1 MFKFSH
7 LSLLTFLAVPLFPLS
22 VVAQG
27 FEPFPQP
34 SAPANSPPP
43 ASSTPSDVGQSP
55 YFRSRAKNLAR
66 QAAERANGGL
76 SQYRAEAAM
85 SGPALTAP
93 YVENADG
100 SLTFTFKGGP
110 PGGAQTIETVATVA
124 SNGAV
129 NLDYN
134 GPIRDSSAAAPPA
147 GPASK
152 PAAPGWTPAAPSPAP
167 QQPAPAAPP
176 VPQPAP
182 APLQTLPSLP
192 AAPSSSPASPSAPRD
207 DLPKLSPQ
215 SSRPQPVT
223 IRPFEQELPAPSSP
237 TTVVNVPPKQIQT
250 VATAPPTTASTA
262 ADTALSADLFLARAK
277 NLARQAAIQTNGGLS
292 QYRPD
297 PRMFGPAS
305 RAPYVRNANGS
316 ITFKF
321 RGGSP
326 GAETQSLESEIT
338 VAQDNKLTI
347 DYNGPIRQ

>member
-1 MFKFSH
+1 MFK
-7 LSLLTFLAVPLFPLS
+7 LSNLPLFTLLAVPLFPLS
-22 VVAQG
+22 VGAQG
-27 FEPFPQP
+27 FEPFPSP
-34 SAPANSPPP
+34 STPSSSPPP
-43 ASSTPSDVGQSP
+43 ASSAPSEPGQSP

-76 SQYRAEAAM
+76 SQYRAESAM

-93 YVENADG
+93 FVENADG

-110 PGGAQTIETVATVA
+110 PGGAQTIETVATVV
-124 SNGAV
+124 SSGAV

-134 GPIRDSSAAAPPA
+134 GPIRGSNVAAPPSA
-147 GPASK
+147 PSSN
-152 PAAPGWTPAAPSPAP
+152 PSPGWTPAAPAPAP
-167 QQPAPAAPP
+167 QPTAAPP
-176 VPQPAP
+176 VPQRPAP

-192 AAPSSSPASPSAPRD
+192 VAPAPSAPSAPRD

-223 IRPFEQELPAPSSP
+223 IRPFEQELPTPSAP
-237 TTVVNVPPKQIQT
+237 TTVASVPRPQSPQPQ
-250 VATAPPTTASTA
+250 ATTAVAPSAA
-262 ADTALSADLFLARAK
+262 ADTALNADLFLARAK
-277 NLARQAAIQTNGGLS
+277 NLARQAAIQTNGGLG

-305 RAPYVRNANGS
+305 QAPHVKNTNGS

-326 GAETQSLESEIT
+326 GAEAQLLESEIT

>member
-1 MFKFSH
+1 
-7 LSLLTFLAVPLFPLS
+7 
-22 VVAQG
+22 
-27 FEPFPQP
+27 EP
-34 SAPANSPPP
+34 
-43 ASSTPSDVGQSP
+43 GQSP

-76 SQYRAEAAM
+76 SQYRAESAM

-110 PGGAQTIETVATVA
+110 PGGAQTIETVATVV
-124 SNGAV
+124 SSGAV

-134 GPIRDSSAAAPPA
+134 GPIRGSNAAAPPA
-147 GPASK
+147 APSAS
-152 PAAPGWTPAAPSPAP
+152 PAPGWTPAAPAAAP
-167 QQPAPAAPP
+167 QPAAPVAP
-176 VPQPAP
+176 PAPQPAP

-192 AAPSSSPASPSAPRD
+192 VAPAPSAPSASPSTPRD

-223 IRPFEQELPAPSSP
+223 IRPFEQELPTPSSSP
-237 TTVVNVPPKQIQT
+237 TTVASASPASQIQT
-250 VATAPPTTASTA
+250 PTA
-262 ADTALSADLFLARAK
+262 APTAANTALDADFFLARAK
-277 NLARQAAIQTNGGLS
+277 NLARQAAIQTNGGLG

-305 RAPYVRNANGS
+305 RAPHVKNADGS